1 MAKASEERINAIV
14 DKLVDVLNAEQLS
27 IEERLS
33 VVSMHFST
41 EVSCA
46 FLSGAIDKN
55 LDPDYVLEGC
65 FDMLRREI
73 KDSIENA
80 NGNQIIRLDVIG
92 DC

>member
-1 MAKASEERINAIV
+1 MEKASEERANAIV

-27 IEERLS
+27 IEERLT
-33 VVSMHFST
+33 VVSMYFST

-46 FLSGAIDKN
+46 FLCGAIDKN
-55 LDPDYVLEGC
+55 LDPDYVLDGC

-73 KDSIENA
+73 KDSIKN
-80 NGNQIIRLDVIG
+80 NNVIPMEVKW